1 MENNYEQRR
10 EVHSNLKV
18 LCILSYVWIG
28 IALIMTVIGM
38 VAMMAM
44 GSDTVEQL
52 AEQMNNTNPGSGDAY
67 METAKN
73 AVPQQLSGIALLVV
87 SLIGVI
93 MMHKLN
99 RKGLIIYSIGELA
112 GYVTMFLFGGAA
124 ASMGPLK
131 SIIGETSG
139 NAIMYGGIAVMLILD
154 LLFIFLYKNGLDKS
168 NA

>member
-28 IALIMTVIGM
+28 IALVMTVIGM
-38 VAMMAM
+38 IAMMAM
-44 GSDTVEQL
+44 GSNTVEQL

-67 METAKN
+67 LESAKY

-87 SLIGVI
+87 SLVGVI

-112 GYVTMFLFGGAA
+112 GYLTMFLFGGVA

-131 SIIGETSG
+131 SMIGETAG
-139 NAIMYGGIAVMLILD
+139 PIVIYGAFAVMIILD